1 MAVRAESVARRGA
14 QRVGGEVIS
23 ESMDVSCVLWYAC
36 VVPGARGDE
45 TSLAWALIHTIVHPD
60 GLARR
65 HQVGGCWVHCTRT
78 GPHDA
83 RPSTH
88 CTRPTLFARLGPRL
102 CTQPSRYAWPSTFS
116 SYHEPLSQLG
126 LGSPS
131 SA

>member
-14 QRVGGEVIS
+14 QRGGGEVIS
-23 ESMDVSCVLWYAC
+23 ESMDVSCVLWVCVRRARCAGGRDVAC
-36 VVPGARGDE
+36 LGSN
-45 TSLAWALIHTIVHPD
+45 THNSTLD

-65 HQVGGCWVHCTRT
+65 HQEQVGALHTDGPTRRET
-78 GPHDA
+78 EHTA
-83 RPSTH
+83 RAP
-88 CTRPTLFARLGPRL
+88 PFARLGPRL